1 MTSMTFQQHAEKILA
16 GLILAALI
24 FVGTAIY
31 SMSGALQ
38 VVLNR
43 LDTLDQKMSVLDVRF
58 ERYQTK
64 EQARSD
70 KEAQALRDQI
80 IEAQIQRVRESLLN
94 QRSSGNERK

>member
-1 MTSMTFQQHAEKILA
+1 MTTSTFQQHAEKILA
-16 GLILAALI
+16 GLVLAALI

-31 SMSGALQ
+31 SMSAALQ

-43 LDTLDQKMSVLDVRF
+43 LDTLDQKMSVMDVRF

-70 KEAQALRDQI
+70 KEAQGLRDQI
-80 IEAQIQRVRESLLN
+80 IEAQIQRVRESLMN
-94 QRSSGNERK
+94 QRGNGNDAR